1 MPDSEVSVKFSTKGE
16 ADLWKAFVKIA
27 QEAGK
32 AGGAG
37 NDAAN
42 GIAKIDPELRRFVGS
57 LKQVTSTPL
66 DRFNEKV
73 EKLRA
78 SLKSDLIDTKQ
89 FSKFYAEIQKE
100 FDSESI
106 VKLTEEE
113 KKAADEAAR
122 AAEETTRFAESVKKI
137 TATPLDRFNERMEK
151 LRGAM
156 KAGAIDPQR
165 AKLAESQ
172 YRGDLAKESFRDFSG
187 VLNVTRAQQMIVAEN
202 GKLIDSTKKV
212 GSESKTSWFAAATA
226 AVASGTM
233 IANAAMRIGA
243 EVKKVIGDIRQ
254 LGQEAAKNMATTV
267 KAQAP
272 LSQLFNTKKE
282 FQQAQKLAD
291 AMFSQGVV
299 ESRDQAVKTIQ
310 DLQSAGKL
318 SEIGFFAKVQQTGVA
333 HDVGALARSIN
344 AFQTSMPGQ
353 AGSTQQMASML
364 MAAGAN
370 APEPDF
376 TQFATA
382 TAKAGASAKAQGGV
396 SMPELLS
403 STAIVAS
410 ALNNSDA
417 AGERMRALLNATQKK
432 EGAFLK
438 GKSLEQ
444 MLDELQRRAGGDM
457 SAKNFGPRL
466 QKMLGSD
473 EAANAVQILLQ
484 NREKLKSDAQ
494 AIAAAR
500 DQDLSAQKIGWVQ
513 DDPRFKATI
522 EERKA
527 KAAASLDLERGK
539 GIVTS
544 VANQVEERL
553 MREAQAGRWG
563 PAQKMFGA
571 GGGAADF
578 DAQLAKRVTQAQRFF
593 LGDEEV
599 LKQRLADSLA
609 SMDEKR
615 QIQGAL
621 RGGQRIS
628 RDLEI
633 DSLSERRAL
642 GIAREP
648 ARGAGQ
654 EVTVND
660 GGLRAAASELQAAA
674 EALRQSATSNP
685 TTPTVAPDTSR
696 RAQQQHAVP
705 AE

>member
-37 NDAAN
+37 NDAAG
-42 GIAKIDPELRRFVGS
+42 GINKIDAEIRRFAGS
-57 LKQVTSTPL
+57 IKQINATPL

-78 SLKSDLIDTKQ
+78 AFK
-89 FSKFYAEIQKE
+89 AELLNPKEFKAGFDALQKE
-100 FDSESI
+100 LDASN
-106 VKLTEEE
+106 VKKLTEEE
-113 KKAADEAAR
+113 QKAAEEAAK
-122 AAEETTRFAESVKKI
+122 AAAETTRFADSVKKI
-137 TATPLDRFNERMEK
+137 TATPLDRLNERMTK
-151 LRGAM
+151 LRAAM
-156 KAGAIDPQR
+156 STGAITAPQ
-165 AKLAESQ
+165 AKAAESQ
-172 YRGDLAKESFRDFSG
+172 FKLDFAKESLRDYQG
-187 VLNVTRAQQMIVAEN
+187 VIPNVVRAQQLLVNEN
-202 GKLIDSTKKV
+202 GKLAASTQAM
-212 GSESKTSWFAAATA
+212 GTTSKASWLATGVA

-233 IANAAMRIGA
+233 IAQAAMRIGA
-243 EVKKVIGDIRQ
+243 EVKKVIADVRQ
-254 LGQEAAKNMATTV
+254 LGQEAAKNMASTV

-282 FQQAQKLAD
+282 FQQAQKMAD

-318 SEIGFFAKVQQTGVA
+318 NEIGFFAKVQQTGVA
-333 HDVGALARSIN
+333 QDVGALARSIN
-344 AFQTSMPGQ
+344 AFQTSLGSQ
-353 AGSTQQMASML
+353 AGNTQQMASML

-382 TAKAGASAKAQGGV
+382 SAKAGAAAKAQGGV
-396 SMPELLS
+396 SLPELLS

-410 ALNNSDA
+410 SLNNSDA

-438 GKSLEQ
+438 GMSLEQ
-444 MLDELQRRAGGDM
+444 MLDELLKRGGGNID
-457 SAKNFGPRL
+457 SKNFGPRL
-466 QKMLGSD
+466 GKILGSD
-473 EAANAVQILLQ
+473 EAGNAAQILLQ
-484 NREKLKSDAQ
+484 NREKLRTDTA

-500 DQDLSAQKIGWVQ
+500 DQNLSAQKMSWVQ
-513 DDPRFKATI
+513 EDPRWKATI

-539 GIVTS
+539 GVVTS
-544 VANQVEERL
+544 VANQVEDRL
-553 MREAQAGRWG
+553 IREAQAGRWG

-578 DAQLAKRVTQAQRFF
+578 DAQLAKRVTQTQRFF

-599 LKQRLADSLA
+599 LKQRLADTQAGL
-609 SMDEKR
+609 DEKR

-628 RDLEI
+628 RDLEV
-633 DSLSERRAL
+633 DSLNERRML
-642 GIAREP
+642 GIDRQP
-648 ARGAGQ
+648 GTSVR
-654 EVTVND
+654 VDD
-660 GGLRAAASELQAAA
+660 GGLRAAASDLRDAANAIRQAA
-674 EALRQSATSNP
+674 EQSPTAT
-685 TTPTVAPDTSR
+685 TVAPDTSR
-696 RAQQQHAVP
+696 RAQFQHAIP